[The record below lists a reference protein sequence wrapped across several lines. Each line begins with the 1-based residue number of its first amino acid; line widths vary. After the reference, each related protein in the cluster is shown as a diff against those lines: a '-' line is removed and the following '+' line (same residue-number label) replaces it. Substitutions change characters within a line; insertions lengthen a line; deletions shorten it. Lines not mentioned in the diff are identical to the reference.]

1 MLRLDRIS
9 TWKLLADGEL
19 NSALYTAVESGL
31 NWSLM
36 RFVMSNYEHEDK
48 DFRELVRGFIR
59 DRLFHSEKATRL
71 LLDNLQSKNKDV
83 RRFVLNTRYQPETR
97 EFLVR
102 NLVDHRVR
110 RFLLEIWDEENVSW
124 LVLGKLVHRK
134 YEHCDHEEYWDF
146 DYQEY
151 KCCFHEDH
159 LNDLANARN
168 FILSNLNNELVRQSV
183 MRHLHVKEIRDLL
196 LDNLNHKVVEQ
207 FMAQCLHVEALQKLL
222 LGCWKGYW
230 YRESRK
236 TTLIQHFLLNNLSFE
251 HVQRFVLD
259 NSEIKPEPYWLRGM
273 TRADGELL
281 IELVVD
287 GHSFCK
293 LLLDI
298 NMEPVR
304 ALVLSDYCDVEYQ
317 SLTKETVQQIVVDN
331 YWCTPVA
338 EFIRKNFS
346 WLEGF
351 LLEHLG
357 EESVLEFMASW
368 VGYREPQVKKF
379 VQDHG
384 LIDRLRR
391 LDWYDRRYLE
401 TR

>member
-1 MLRLDRIS
+1 MLRLDRIN
-9 TWKLLADGEL
+9 TWKLLADGKL

-36 RFVMSNYEHEDK
+36 RFVMSNYNHEDK
-48 DFRELVRGFIR
+48 KFQGLVRGFIR
-59 DRLFHSEKATRL
+59 DRLFHSQKATRL

-83 RRFVLNTRYQPETR
+83 RRFILNNRYQTETR
-97 EFLVR
+97 EFLLR
-102 NLVDHRVR
+102 NLSDYRVR

-124 LVLGKLVHRK
+124 LVLGNLVRK
-134 YEHCDHEEYWDF
+134 SYDHGEYSNF
-146 DYQEY
+146 DPA
-151 KCCFHEDH
+151 D
-159 LNDLANARN
+159 ARN
-168 FILSNLNNELVRQSV
+168 FILSNLDNESVRQSV
-183 MRHLHVKEIRDLL
+183 VAHLDVEAVRDLL
-196 LDNLNHKVVEQ
+196 LDNLNHKVVAK
-207 FMAQCLHVEALQKLL
+207 FMAECLHEKALQQLL
-222 LGCWKGYW
+222 LEFFTDFTDRCVFGSNYQL
-230 YRESRK
+230 RERRK
-236 TTLIQHFLLNNLSFE
+236 SLVRQFLLNNLSVE
-251 HVQRFVLD
+251 PVQRFVMD
-259 NSEIKPEPYWLRGM
+259 NSEIKPEPYWGPVM
-273 TRADGELL
+273 TRKDEELL
-281 IELVVD
+281 IELVVN

-298 NMEPVR
+298 NTEPVR
-304 ALVLSDYCDVEYQ
+304 ALVLSDYCDVDYQ
-317 SLTKETVQQIVVDN
+317 SLTKEAVQQIVVDN

-357 EESVLEFMASW
+357 EERILEFMASW
-368 VGYREPQVKKF
+368 VRYRKPQVKKF